1 MLLFL
6 LRPHHHS
13 IKHRRQGRSKQ
24 LRKWKTLGGVLATR
38 VSSAARLPS
47 ALCKPQK
54 APEKGPVAA
63 TLATAP
69 WEVLGHPAVP
79 DTPQVQM
86 PAAERRWPHSN
97 TNLQYSE
104 GELRKSEAAPM
115 CKAGACQP
123 QAHILKGPIRSQ
135 GAQAAHS
142 WRMTFLSLYCKT
154 SSALFQFPV
163 PSKQQNIPGAWLRK
177 GRTLNSQCQH
187 CLCKTLTSCSEW
199 QVVANS
205 HSTLPPRKAT
215 TQRQQFQRS
224 LPCLTVA

>member
-24 LRKWKTLGGVLATR
+24 LRKWKSLGGVLATR

-97 TNLQYSE
+97 TKLQYSE

-123 QAHILKGPIRSQ
+123 
-135 GAQAAHS
+135 
-142 WRMTFLSLYCKT
+142 
-154 SSALFQFPV
+154 
-163 PSKQQNIPGAWLRK
+163 
-177 GRTLNSQCQH
+177 
-187 CLCKTLTSCSEW
+187 
-199 QVVANS
+199 
-205 HSTLPPRKAT
+205 LPT
-215 TQRQQFQRS
+215 TGTHTQRANQKPGSSS
-224 LPCLTVA
+224 LPLLENDFPLTVL